1 MTIIFLINLL
11 IYNIVNIIFAIMYF
25 KITEQQFRLLSS
37 LYESEKKNQQF
48 WNWFKGSKVVN
59 NDGSPKELY
68 HGTNNKFDT
77 FGTSLI
83 FLTDNPELASDYSN
97 SKRFISPNNK
107 TNEKIQQII
116 DNDYNDINLLLKD
129 ILSTGLFEIERKSK
143 DMYSSEKGTFLI
155 NKETGDETPIDYIRI
170 DMLKNFITNT
180 ASDEGGGI
188 LRLYARI
195 VNPFIIDAKGKTWD
209 NLNGNGY
216 DIVENYVSD
225 AKSKGHDGIIIYNV
239 VDGNMRMNN
248 EYICFFH
255 NQVKSAYDNNGQ
267 YSLTSDNIYESK
279 NLG

>member
-83 FLTDNPELASDYSN
+83 FLTDNPDLASDYSN
-97 SKRFISPNNK
+97 SNRFISPKNK
-107 TNEKIQQII
+107 TNERLKEII
-116 DNDYNDINLLLKD
+116 ENDYNDINLLLKD

-143 DMYSSEKGTFLI
+143 SMYDNEQNNYLVNKSSGDEINIDYPRVDMVKNFLI
-155 NKETGDETPIDYIRI
+155 NTS
-170 DMLKNFITNT
+170 
-180 ASDEGGGI
+180 SDDGGGI

-195 VNPFIIDAKGKTWD
+195 TNPFIIDAKGRMWD
-209 NLNGNGY
+209 NLDGENHY
-216 DIVENYVSD
+216 VENFVSD

-248 EYICFFH
+248 EYICFSH